1 MKWFLIALCGI
12 VGGIFGGLG
21 MGGGTLL
28 IPMLVNFFNV
38 EQKIAQSINLISFL
52 PTSIV
57 ALVVHIKK
65 KRVDFKGV
73 LYIIIPAVLS
83 SVLGSVLAGKLG
95 NETLKKC
102 FGFFLIALAFFNA
115 YTLFK
120 NEKEQTQKVDIT
132 TLLTIS
138 ILCALKIPW
147 PEEPGSL
154 QSMEWLRVGH
164 D

>member
-1 MKWFLIALCGI
+1 MKWFLIAICGV
-12 VGGIFGGLG
+12 VGGVFGGLG

-28 IPMLVNFFNV
+28 IPMLVNFFNI

-73 LYIIIPAVLS
+73 LYIVIPAVLS
-83 SVLGSVLAGKLG
+83 SVLGSLLAGNLG
-95 NETLKKC
+95 DSTLKKW
-102 FGFFLIALAFFNA
+102 FGFFLIALAVFNA

-120 NEKEQTQKVDIT
+120 SDNINKQKVKDNSAENTKKHLEIT
-132 TLLTIS
+132 NKIS
-138 ILCALKIPW
+138 N
-147 PEEPGSL
+147 
-154 QSMEWLRVGH
+154 
-164 D
+164 DND